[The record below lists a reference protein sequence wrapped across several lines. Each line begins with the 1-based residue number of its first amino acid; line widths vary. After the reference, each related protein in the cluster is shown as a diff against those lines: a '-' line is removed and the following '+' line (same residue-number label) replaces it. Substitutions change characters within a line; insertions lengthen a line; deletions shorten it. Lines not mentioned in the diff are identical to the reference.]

1 MALAPEFLKKGDT
14 IYLLSTARKISLI
27 DLQDAI
33 GMFESWGLKVI
44 VGKTIG
50 TEENQFAGS
59 DALRLSDFQTAIDH
73 PEVKAVFCA
82 RGGYGTVR
90 MIDKIDFTE
99 FTKKPKWIVGFS
111 DVTFLHSLINNQL
124 NIQTLHAAM
133 PSTYK
138 TTEPEAIAEI
148 GKVLFGETINYN
160 IAPHPMNIAG
170 LIEGEVIGGNL
181 SILYSITGT
190 KSGFDTTDKVLFI
203 EDLDEYLYH
212 IDRMMIN
219 LKRSG
224 KLNHLKG
231 LIVGGFS
238 DMHDNE
244 VPFGKNAYEII
255 MEHVSEFDYPV
266 CFDFPAGHISNNRPI
281 VFGKKIS
288 LKVERT
294 AI

>member
-1 MALAPEFLKKGDT
+1 MALAPEFLKKDDT
-14 IYLLSTARKISLI
+14 VYLLSTARKISLI
-27 DLQDAI
+27 DLQAAI

-59 DALRLSDFQTAIDH
+59 DTLRLSDFQTAIDD

-99 FTKKPKWIVGFS
+99 FTKKPKWVVGFS
-111 DVTFLHSLINNQL
+111 DVTFLHSLINNQV

-160 IAPHPMNIAG
+160 IAQHPMNRAG

-266 CFDFPAGHISNNRPI
+266 CFDFPAGHIRNNMPI
-281 VFGKKIS
+281 IFGKKIS
-288 LKVERT
+288 LKIDKV

>member
-14 IYLLSTARKISLI
+14 VYLLSTARKISLN

-33 GMFESWGLKVI
+33 SMFESWGLNVI

-59 DALRLSDFQTAIDH
+59 DTLRLSDFQTAIDR

-90 MIDKIDFTE
+90 MIDEIDFTE
-99 FTKKPKWIVGFS
+99 FTRKPKWIVGFS

-160 IAPHPMNIAG
+160 IAQHPMNRAG
-170 LIEGEVIGGNL
+170 LMEGEVIGGNL

-266 CFDFPAGHISNNRPI
+266 CFDFPAGHIRNNMPI
-281 VFGKKIS
+281 IFGKKIS
-288 LKVERT
+288 LKVEKA